1 MNWNA
6 VSFDWNQAKAFLATA
21 ESGSLSGAAR
31 LLGITQPTVGRQLSA
46 LEEQLGILL
55 FERGGRRLTLTPSGL
70 ELVEHA
76 RAMSEAANLVSLI
89 ASGHSQSVEGLV
101 TITASDVFATCRLP
115 SLIKLIRNK
124 APQID
129 IEIVASNEIRDL
141 RRREADIAIRHV
153 RPDQPELIAR
163 LVRETTSH
171 LCASKDYLA
180 SAGHPASLGDLA
192 DAQFIGLGSPERL
205 IAMLDSFGLSLS
217 DRNFRLVTNSGV
229 AGLELVKAGLGIG
242 LFPRE
247 LVEFD
252 PILELVLPE
261 PVSIPFPIWLTTHR
275 ELHTSQRIR
284 LVFDLIADALRTPLA
299 P

>member
-1 MNWNA
+1 
-6 VSFDWNQAKAFLATA
+6 
-21 ESGSLSGAAR
+21 
-31 LLGITQPTVGRQLSA
+31 
-46 LEEQLGILL
+46 
-55 FERGGRRLTLTPSGL
+55 
-70 ELVEHA
+70 
-76 RAMSEAANLVSLI
+76 
-89 ASGHSQSVEGLV
+89 
-101 TITASDVFATCRLP
+101 
-115 SLIKLIRNK
+115 
-124 APQID
+124 
-129 IEIVASNEIRDL
+129 
-141 RRREADIAIRHV
+141 
-153 RPDQPELIAR
+153 
-163 LVRETTSH
+163 
-171 LCASKDYLA
+171 
-180 SAGHPASLGDLA
+180 
-192 DAQFIGLGSPERL
+192 
-205 IAMLDSFGLSLS
+205 MLDSFGLSLS